1 MYTAVVTR
9 IILLLACALVVAP
22 GVAARAAD
30 PAAQLELVRPD
41 RAQPAKPFEVP
52 TPDGARLALADFR
65 GRVVLLNFW
74 ATWCGPCKEEMP
86 AMERLYQKFREQG
99 LVVVAVSNDSEG
111 STRSVARF
119 VKESGLTFPVG
130 LDPRLRVASLYGVR
144 VLPVSLIIDRKGR
157 ITHIALGPREWDR
170 PAASQLFESLLR

>member
-1 MYTAVVTR
+1 MYTTVVTR
-9 IILLLACALVVAP
+9 IILLLACVLVAAP

-30 PAAQLELVRPD
+30 PAAQLELVRPG
-41 RAQPAKPFEVP
+41 RAQSAKPFEVP
-52 TPDGARLALADFR
+52 TPEGARLTLADFR

-74 ATWCGPCKEEMP
+74 ATWCGPCREEMP

-119 VKESGLTFPVG
+119 VKENGLTFPVG
-130 LDPRLRVASLYGVR
+130 LDPSLRVASLYGVR
-144 VLPVSLIIDRKGR
+144 VLPVSLIIDRKGS